1 MPESGNLLSQIDTA
15 SAAKNPLKALA
26 DILKDKDLSAPTTSE
41 CSLRFGEGG
50 SSIGG

>member
-26 DILKDKDLSAPTTSE
+26 DILKDKDLSPDDKRV
-41 CSLRFGEGG
+41 LLN
-50 SSIGG
+50 